1 MEGKISRFR
10 KTRLFC
16 RSFTLSGIG
25 MTAGELFLKSKK
37 IAAPKKNS
45 TFADGFLFFL
55 LLKT

>member
-45 TFADGFLFFL
+45 TFADGFLFFYF
-55 LLKT
+55 